1 MTADRRQ
8 AFVTSVG
15 DLLASW
21 NLPHAT
27 GRVYGLLLLGEE
39 PVSLDTIAAELGLSK
54 GAVSTA
60 VRQLDS
66 WGLARVIPQPGSRRL
81 LVEATGG
88 IEALLEASQARART
102 LIAALGEG
110 EDLVGPGPAR
120 ERLHD
125 VIGLFAG
132 YVEVGSE
139 LLASHRRRRTG
150 PDPAPPSGTAGTA
163 P

>member
-1 MTADRRQ
+1 MRGDVSGGVGAGRRA

-27 GRVYGLLLLGEE
+27 GRVYGLLLITEE
-39 PVSLDTIAAELGLSK
+39 PGSLDSMAAELGLSK

-60 VRQLDS
+60 VRQLGS

-88 IEALLEASQARART
+88 LETLLEASHARART
-102 LIAALGEG
+102 LIAALREG
-110 EDLVGPGPAR
+110 ESLVGPGPAR
-120 ERLHD
+120 DRLDD
-125 VIGLFAG
+125 VIDLFEG
-132 YVEVGSE
+132 YVEGGSE
-139 LLASHRRRRTG
+139 LINRRHRRDEG
-150 PDPAPPSGTAGTA
+150 PHRP
-163 P
+163 

>member
-1 MTADRRQ
+1 MSADERR
-8 AFVTSVG
+8 AFCTSVG

-39 PVSLDTIAAELGLSK
+39 PISHDTIAAELELSK

-60 VRQLDS
+60 VRQLAS

-81 LVEATGG
+81 LVEATAG
-88 IEALLEASQARART
+88 IESLLEASQARART
-102 LIAALGEG
+102 LIAALREG
-110 EDLVGPGPAR
+110 QDLVAPGPAR
-120 ERLHD
+120 ERLDD

-132 YVEVGSE
+132 YVDVGGE
-139 LLASHRRRRTG
+139 LLASHRRRAR
-150 PDPAPPSGTAGTA
+150 PPQS
-163 P
+163 

>member
-1 MTADRRQ
+1 MSATGRR

-27 GRVYGLLLLGEE
+27 GRVYGLLLVTEE
-39 PVSLDTIAAELGLSK
+39 ATSLDAIAAELELSK

-60 VRQLDS
+60 VRQLNS
-66 WGLARVIPQPGSRRL
+66 WGLAKVIPQPGSRRL

-88 IEALLEASQARART
+88 IESLLEASHARART
-102 LIAALGEG
+102 LIAALRDGEA
-110 EDLVGPGPAR
+110 LVNPGPAQD
-120 ERLHD
+120 RLRD

-132 YVEVGSE
+132 YVDVGSQMLE
-139 LLASHRRRRTG
+139 RHRQ
-150 PDPAPPSGTAGTA
+150 
-163 P
+163 

>member
-1 MTADRRQ
+1 MSADERR
-8 AFVTSVG
+8 AFCTSVG

-39 PVSLDTIAAELGLSK
+39 PLSHDAIAAELELSK

-60 VRQLDS
+60 VRQLAS

-81 LVEATGG
+81 LVEATAG
-88 IEALLEASQARART
+88 IESLLEASQARART
-102 LIAALGEG
+102 LIAALREG
-110 EDLVGPGPAR
+110 QDLVAPGPAR
-120 ERLHD
+120 ERLDD

-132 YVEVGSE
+132 YVDVGGE
-139 LLASHRRRRTG
+139 LLASHRRRTR
-150 PDPAPPSGTAGTA
+150 PR
-163 P
+163 

>member
-1 MTADRRQ
+1 MSERH

-27 GRVYGLLLLGEE
+27 GRTYGLLLLTEE
-39 PVSLDTIAAELGLSK
+39 PISLDTIAAELELSK

-88 IEALLEASQARART
+88 IESLLEASQARART
-102 LIAALGEG
+102 LIAALREG
-110 EDLVGPGPAR
+110 ETLVNPGPAQ
-120 ERLHD
+120 ERLQE

-132 YVEVGSE
+132 YVDVGGRM
-139 LLASHRRRRTG
+139 LAGYRERR
-150 PDPAPPSGTAGTA
+150 PGTDAAG
-163 P
+163 